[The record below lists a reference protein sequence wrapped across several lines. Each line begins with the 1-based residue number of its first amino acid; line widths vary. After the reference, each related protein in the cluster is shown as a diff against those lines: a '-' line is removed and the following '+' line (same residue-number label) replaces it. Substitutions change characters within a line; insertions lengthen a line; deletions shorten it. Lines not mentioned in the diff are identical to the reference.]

1 MRRSE
6 IFTRPLSDVLL
17 EADHDDLELEP
28 DPYSP
33 ANLDRWVRKKS
44 PVVDPNIADPAV
56 ERMREAWKSNALLDE
71 AGDALFEIRAGVGDN
86 ETNGRVDVA
95 KVETCLEACGAFDL
109 NSLDGPTGFFAAN
122 KGNAIRDFQ
131 RANGLPDNGAVL
143 PRDATMRAL
152 KSAVQTNIRQAR
164 ATRRAAHAEHDEPA
178 STTTPRGKPEWNAQA
193 DRMRSPQLAQRA
205 VQSSPPPP
213 KVPHR
218 TSNAPPSPTPIIP
231 LPDYKKEYF
240 KNQPKSW
247 PTWTQLIGGLP
258 NLHSTEKRAYMEIF
272 AAEGGNRLDPGS
284 DAMSGI
290 TKTTINRAVD
300 KRHVKG
306 IKFGTE
312 PKTLSLEER
321 SRLYRAYFDHAFD
334 KIDGSRAFGRIADP
348 EAASA
353 VADTLFRHG
362 RNGGGTLIRKAIN
375 AVVPG
380 SLAERVSSKLG
391 LPFNKTALSEFQR
404 TIADSANRRKFLD
417 ALADERIKVAP
428 NEADRFNHFRFQN
441 VP

>member
-17 EADHDDLELEP
+17 EADHDDLEFEP
-28 DPYSP
+28 DPYGR
-33 ANLDRWVRKKS
+33 ANLDRWVRKKY
-44 PVVDPNIADPAV
+44 PMFDPTVADPAID
-56 ERMREAWKSNALLDE
+56 RMREAWKRNALLDE
-71 AGDALFEIRAGVGDN
+71 GGDALFETRAGVGDDGA
-86 ETNGRVDVA
+86 NGRVDVA
-95 KVETCLEACGAFDL
+95 KIETLLAALGAFDL
-109 NSLDGPTGFFAAN
+109 DSLDGPTGFFAAN
-122 KGNAIRDFQ
+122 KGDAIRAFQ
-131 RANGLPDNGAVL
+131 RANGLTENGAVH
-143 PRDATMRAL
+143 PRDDTMRAL
-152 KSAVQTNIRQAR
+152 KAAVQPKIRQALAAR
-164 ATRRAAHAEHDEPA
+164 QAAHAKRDGPA
-178 STTTPRGKPEWNAQA
+178 ATTTSRGKPEGTAQA
-193 DRMRSPQLAQRA
+193 DRMPSPQLAQSA

-213 KVPHR
+213 KVPDR

-231 LPDYKKEYF
+231 VPGYKKDYF

-247 PTWTQLIGGLP
+247 PTWTQLIGSLP
-258 NLHSTEKRAYMEIF
+258 NLHSSEKRAYMEIF
-272 AAEGGNRLDPGS
+272 AAEGGDRLDTESG
-284 DAMSGI
+284 AMSGI
-290 TKTTINRAVD
+290 TKTTIDRAID
-300 KRHVKG
+300 KVHVKG
-306 IKFGTE
+306 IKSGTE
-312 PKTLSLEER
+312 PKTLSLEAR

-334 KIDGSRAFGRIADP
+334 RIGGSRAFGLISDA

-362 RNGGGTLIRKAIN
+362 RNGGGALIRKAIN

-391 LPFNKTALSEFQR
+391 LPFNETALSEFQR
-404 TIADSANRRKFLD
+404 TIADPANRRKFLE